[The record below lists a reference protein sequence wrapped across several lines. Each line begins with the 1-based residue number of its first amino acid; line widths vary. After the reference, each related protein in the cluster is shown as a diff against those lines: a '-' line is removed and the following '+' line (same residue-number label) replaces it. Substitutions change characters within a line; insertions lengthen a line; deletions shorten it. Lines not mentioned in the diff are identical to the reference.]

1 MNLRVILHI
10 FALCTIGIFSSLC
23 AAEIYRVIN
32 SDGTISY
39 SDQPPSDGAA
49 DQVTLPD
56 LFILPSVK
64 VPEASTPNS
73 VQKADIKLKSIR
85 IHSPMDEEV
94 IRGPDNRLNIVVSV
108 TPSIDEGERL
118 QLFHNGVPYGSA
130 QSSGQW
136 ALARLAPGTQKF
148 SVQLVTTE
156 GEIHGQSSTFTV
168 YVIL

>member
-1 MNLRVILHI
+1 MNLRVVLLI
-10 FALCTIGIFSSLC
+10 FALCPVGFFSSLC

-39 SDQPPSDGAA
+39 SDQPPSDGIA
-49 DQVTLPD
+49 DQVALPD
-56 LFILPSVK
+56 LFILPSVEVPK
-64 VPEASTPNS
+64 VSVPNS
-73 VQKADIKLKSIR
+73 DQKAELKLKSVR

-94 IRGPDNRLNIVVSV
+94 IRGPDNRLNIIVSV
-108 TPSIDEGERL
+108 SPSIEENERL
-118 QLFHNGVPYGSA
+118 QLFHNGSPYGSA

-136 ALARLAPGTQKF
+136 DLARLAPGTQKF
-148 SVQLVTTE
+148 SVQLVTTG